1 MKEKYFKNIILYKSI
16 LLILIIIWGGT
27 VQISNAES
35 SDRNNLTDLGGILFS
50 IFSVLYLVTSYQL
63 YNFKVLGKKLFAPL
77 VATFIV
83 LGLQLKQWTQ
93 YRLIRIYFIWLFSI
107 LFHLYSLL
115 LKALSWEWFTF
126 QVLRKSLQMINEEPI
141 SKSNRCSI
149 CLPRN
154 FL

>member
-50 IFSVLYLVTSYQL
+50 IFSVLYLITCYQL
-63 YNFKVLGKKLFAPL
+63 YKFKVLGKKLFAPL

-83 LGLQLKQWTQ
+83 LGFATEVVNPMQIDKNLFYLVIFYIVSPIFFIAQGLV
-93 YRLIRIYFIWLFSI
+93 IGMVYFS
-107 LFHLYSLL
+107 S
-115 LKALSWEWFTF
+115 
-126 QVLRKSLQMINEEPI
+126 I
-141 SKSNRCSI
+141 SKQ
-149 CLPRN
+149 
-154 FL
+154 FAVD

>member
-83 LGLQLKQWTQ
+83 LGFATETMNPIQIDKNLFYLVIFYIVSPIFFIAQGLVMGM
-93 YRLIRIYFIWLFSI
+93 IYFSSI
-107 LFHLYSLL
+107 KEKFADH
-115 LKALSWEWFTF
+115 
-126 QVLRKSLQMINEEPI
+126 
-141 SKSNRCSI
+141 
-149 CLPRN
+149 
-154 FL
+154 

>member
-27 VQISNAES
+27 VQISSAES

-50 IFSVLYLVTSYQL
+50 IFSVLYLITCYQL

-83 LGLQLKQWTQ
+83 LGFATETINPMQIDKDLFYLVIFYLVSPIFFIAQVVVMGM
-93 YRLIRIYFIWLFSI
+93 IYLSSI
-107 LFHLYSLL
+107 YEKFADH
-115 LKALSWEWFTF
+115 
-126 QVLRKSLQMINEEPI
+126 
-141 SKSNRCSI
+141 
-149 CLPRN
+149 
-154 FL
+154 